1 MTGVQTCALPIYFD
15 KVPSVAAELL
25 TVFNAYWR
33 LADEVSGI
41 PAYSYGGA
49 TPSQGAASTMG
60 GLSLLY
66 NSALKGIKQAIGNLD
81 KYLVEPVIEGLYLL
95 NMLLYPDQNVKADAT
110 AVARGAKGIMARE
123 MRQARTVETLQALQP
138 FATGPM
144 PIIPRIGVVNLLR
157 EWLKLQGFEPDL
169 IFGKQL
175 PEDLLQQL
183 AAQGVVGPAGVDPM
197 AAMGGAAATPVSSQ
211 PGTTM
216 PALDGRQA
224 PVVAALRNDRL

>member
-1 MTGVQTCALPIYFD
+1 
-15 KVPSVAAELL
+15 
-25 TVFNAYWR
+25 
-33 LADEVSGI
+33 
-41 PAYSYGGA
+41 
-49 TPSQGAASTMG
+49 
-60 GLSLLY
+60 
-66 NSALKGIKQAIGNLD
+66 
-81 KYLVEPVIEGLYLL
+81 
-95 NMLLYPDQNVKADAT
+95 
-110 AVARGAKGIMARE
+110 MARE

-183 AAQGVVGPAGVDPM
+183 AAQGVVGPASMSPGTDPL
-197 AAMGGAAATPVSSQ
+197 AAMSGAVATPMSSQ

-216 PALDGRQA
+216 PTLDGRQA
-224 PVVAALRNDRL
+224 PVVTALRNDRL

>member
-1 MTGVQTCALPIYFD
+1 
-15 KVPSVAAELL
+15 
-25 TVFNAYWR
+25 
-33 LADEVSGI
+33 
-41 PAYSYGGA
+41 
-49 TPSQGAASTMG
+49 
-60 GLSLLY
+60 
-66 NSALKGIKQAIGNLD
+66 
-81 KYLVEPVIEGLYLL
+81 
-95 NMLLYPDQNVKADAT
+95 
-110 AVARGAKGIMARE
+110 MARE

-175 PEDLLQQL
+175 PDDLLQQL
-183 AAQGVVGPAGVDPM
+183 AAQGVVGPAGMPPGADPAAVDPL
-197 AAMGGAAATPVSSQ
+197 AAAGGAMASPVSSQ

-224 PVVAALRNDRL
+224 SVVNALRNDRL